1 MKAAKNSF
9 QSVIKA
15 AYLNNSRIDEGV
27 LKRHATSRYL
37 IVSVYGD
44 MEYMDIKRKYLI
56 KQIFLK
62 GSHFILLSS

>member
-37 IVSVYGD
+37 IGSVYGD
-44 MEYMDIKRKYLI
+44 MEIKRKYLI

-62 GSHFILLSS
+62 GSHFILLNS